1 VTSHRSVDLEEM
13 RTWYSKQADHWS
25 LRIVAAAAGVGRTT
39 LRNIVA
45 VGTRPHPPVR
55 RLLAL
60 HYLAHVERDAPDVE
74 SILCAIPTA
83 NRAAAAARLTYQIAR
98 IHTDYGVDPPS
109 WTCGALPALPADTHL

>member
-1 VTSHRSVDLEEM
+1 M
-13 RTWYSKQADHWS
+13 RTWYSKQADHSS

-39 LRNIVA
+39 LRNFVA

-83 NRAAAAARLTYQIAR
+83 DRAAAAARLRYDIAR
-98 IHTDYGVDPPS
+98 IHTNYGVDPPA
-109 WTCGALPALPADTHL
+109 WARG